1 MRIPEAIICD
11 RCKDDCS
18 TLYVTAFLDD
28 KQCTPAYEHHYC
40 PECYEVLKKPIKAWM
55 AAGGFSVKTNVRDR
69 R

>member
-18 TLYVTAFLDD
+18 TLYVTAFFDD

-40 PECYEVLKKPIKAWM
+40 PECYEVLKRPIKAWM
-55 AAGGFSVKTNVRDR
+55 SLPEAYKEEENERS
-69 R
+69 